1 LNVRNTIDGMK
12 YFYDFSSDF
21 PCGGHRDNKSTQN
34 LSLYLY
40 FKLKHGEKMI
50 AEYNSN
56 QECEDSR
63 GA

>member
-1 LNVRNTIDGMK
+1 MK